1 MDITIVF
8 SPNNY
13 IKKRDFIMKKIT
25 ALVLLLTFLF
35 ALSSCGGKEPTQLG
49 TSDLSIVLPRG
60 YAATEDDLDKDQVA
74 YFYKDDNSLDFDVYQ
89 WAKGGEYALETEAEY
104 FATQYG
110 TVPQAVTY
118 NGIAGW
124 KYVTTE
130 DYEGISYTVLNY
142 MFEDDISIVE
152 ICFWT
157 DGSDAE
163 NAVVEEILSSLAKK

>member
-1 MDITIVF
+1 MGKTIAF

-25 ALVLLLTFLF
+25 ALVLLLTFVF
-35 ALSSCGGKEPTQLG
+35 ALASCGSKEPTQLG
-49 TSDLSIVLPRG
+49 TSHLSILLPRG
-60 YAATEDDLDKDQVA
+60 YAATEDDFDQDQVA
-74 YFYKDDNSLDFDVYQ
+74 YFYKDNNSLDFDVYQ

-142 MFEDDISIVE
+142 MFEDDTSIVE

-157 DGSDAE
+157 NGSDSE
-163 NAVVEEILSSLAKK
+163 YKVVEEILSSLAKK